1 MARVR
6 IPFIDNG
13 GEKSNFEMYA
23 ADAIGDVAI
32 TAIFTAVQGVT
43 VGGEQKSVLV
53 TEEDKDAGTL
63 GAAASQLAQREVKLS
78 LRGTDQVNGKTV
90 RVEVPCYDLT
100 TLSTGSE
107 NLDLSAGVGAALKTA
122 MDAEWLSVDGNAV
135 VLEEAVFITRKT

>member
-1 MARVR
+1 MATLR

-13 GEKSNFEMYA
+13 GEKSNMQMYVG
-23 ADAIGDVAI
+23 DAIGDAAI
-32 TAIFTAVQGVT
+32 TAIFSAVQGIT

-90 RVEVPCYDLT
+90 TAEIPCFDLT
-100 TLSTGSE
+100 TLPTGLE
-107 NLDLSAGVGAALKTA
+107 ELDLSAGVGLALKTA
-122 MDAEWLSVDGNAV
+122 VDAEWLSIDGNAV